1 MMVASK
7 DYADAHPEALRTLVA
22 GTRKAVDFIR
32 ADTAAAG
39 AALSKATGMN
49 AKMEQDTLAKL
60 DWQVRLDEEI
70 VASLEQTAAF
80 LSSIGRLKKIPDIRS
95 AARTEFVK

>member
-1 MMVASK
+1 
-7 DYADAHPEALRTLVA
+7 
-22 GTRKAVDFIR
+22 
-32 ADTAAAG
+32 
-39 AALSKATGMN
+39 MN

-80 LSSIGRLKKIPDIRS
+80 LNSIGRLKKIPDIRS